1 MFQNLNL
8 LAFSFWW
15 HLQLSGSLLN
25 FSYSFD
31 RLCWLKIFSI
41 TVTIV
46 FLQQNLFIPLHSVG
60 NSFMSPMC
68 PRMQLVKYNFRRP
81 DPSKFNKTEWHCYN
95 VFTHRWLNLLYS
107 LSGLCNRLILPTLH
121 YLTLNISFAFSRSW
135 QESWDCLRF
144 HNFFFMKDH
153 YLCFSALEWY
163 IYITQVIE

>member
-25 FSYSFD
+25 FSYSSD

-46 FLQQNLFIPLHSVG
+46 FLQQNLFILLHSVG
-60 NSFMSPMC
+60 NNFMSPMC
-68 PRMQLVKYNFRRP
+68 PRMRLVKYNFRRP

-95 VFTHRWLNLLYS
+95 VFMHRWLNLLYS
-107 LSGLCNRLILPTLH
+107 LSGLCNWFYLPCIIWHLPSP
-121 YLTLNISFAFSRSW
+121 LPSVGLDRKVEFVEGFIISFSW
-135 QESWDCLRF
+135 
-144 HNFFFMKDH
+144 K
-153 YLCFSALEWY
+153 
-163 IYITQVIE
+163 IITFVSLL